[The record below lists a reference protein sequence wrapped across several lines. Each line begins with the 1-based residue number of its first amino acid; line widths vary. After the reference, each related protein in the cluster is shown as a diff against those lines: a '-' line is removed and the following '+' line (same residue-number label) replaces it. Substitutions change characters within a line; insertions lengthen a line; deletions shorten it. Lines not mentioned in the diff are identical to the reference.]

1 MRRNGNGTKLK
12 ILILFIILCAVIYE
26 IFRIFTSPK
35 FEKNPPQIALTSE
48 IYWNLTSPLKI
59 KISDDTG
66 LKLIRVNL
74 NDGSSVMPLVNEELN
89 VPQTMVEI
97 PVEFPKN
104 LIFNSDKNY
113 KLEVI
118 ATDVSMWNFAQG
130 NKAEKTANIIID
142 NKKPVINVI
151 AQSYKITKGGSAVV
165 VFGASD
171 ERLDQVYIHTN
182 YGKNFKATPFVK
194 DGYYASLVAWP
205 ANLEEFRAEVV
216 ATDLAG
222 NVSTSQIKYFYQDRK
237 YKLSNIKLS
246 ANFIS
251 GKVSDLASQYAQNFN
266 SMSDLEKFKFV
277 NETLRNK
284 NSDDLHAATSAVH
297 EDKIES
303 FEPKPFYPLA
313 KGAAVASF
321 ADHRIFFMDERQV
334 SESWH
339 MGLDLASV
347 ANADIKESNYGKV
360 VFAQENG
367 IFGLNL
373 GIYYGFGLYGIYGH
387 CSATQLSV
395 GSDVK
400 PGDILAQTGS
410 SGFAF
415 GDHLHFGIVVQG
427 VDVRPEE
434 WMDPK
439 WMKDNITDVL
449 ESSKKV
455 IEKGK

>member
-1 MRRNGNGTKLK
+1 MRRNGSKTKFK
-12 ILILFIILCAVIYE
+12 ILILLIILCAVIYG

-35 FEKNPPQIALTSE
+35 FEKSPPQIALASE

-74 NDGSSVMPLVNEELN
+74 NDGSSVMLLVNEELN
-89 VPQTMVEI
+89 VPQTAVEI

-130 NKAEKTANIIID
+130 NKAKKTANIIID
-142 NKKPVINVI
+142 NKKPVINII

-182 YGKNFKATPFVK
+182 YGKDFKATPFVK

-321 ADHRIFFMDERQV
+321 ADHRVFFMDERQV

-400 PGDILAQTGS
+400 PGDTLAQTGS

-434 WMDPK
+434 WMDSK
-439 WMKDNITDVL
+439 WIKDNILDVL
-449 ESSKKV
+449 ESSKKL
-455 IEKGK
+455 IQKGK

>member
-1 MRRNGNGTKLK
+1 MRRNGSKTKFK
-12 ILILFIILCAVIYE
+12 ILILLIILCAVIYG

-89 VPQTMVEI
+89 VPQTAVEI

-118 ATDVSMWNFAQG
+118 ATDVRVWNFEQG

-142 NKKPVINVI
+142 NKKPIINVI

-171 ERLDQVYIHTN
+171 ERLEQVYIHTN
-182 YGKNFKATPFVK
+182 YGKDFKATPFVK

-205 ANLEEFRAEVV
+205 ANLDEFRAEVV

-387 CSATQLSV
+387 CSATRLSV

-400 PGDILAQTGS
+400 PGDTLAQTGT

-415 GDHLHFGIVVQG
+415 GDHLHFGMVVQG

-434 WMDPK
+434 WMDSK
-439 WMKDNITDVL
+439 WIKDNVSDVL
-449 ESSKKV
+449 ESSKKL
-455 IEKGK
+455 IQKGK

>member
-12 ILILFIILCAVIYE
+12 ILIFLIIICALVYG

-35 FEKNPPQIALTSE
+35 FEKNPPQIALENE

-66 LKLIRVNL
+66 IKLVRVNL
-74 NDGSSVMPLVNEELN
+74 NDGASTIPLLNEELN
-89 VPQTMVEI
+89 VPQTTLELAVQ
-97 PVEFPKN
+97 FPKN
-104 LIFNSDKNY
+104 LMLNKDKNY
-113 KLEVI
+113 KLEVFANDI
-118 ATDVSMWNFAQG
+118 SSWNFAQG
-130 NKAEKTANIIID
+130 NKSVKTANIIID
-142 NKKPVINVI
+142 DKKPVINI
-151 AQSYKITKGGSAVV
+151 INQSYKITKGGSAVV
-165 VFGASD
+165 VFSAKD
-171 ERLDQVYIHTN
+171 ERLNEVYVKTN
-182 YGKNFKATPFVK
+182 YGKIFKAIPFVK
-194 DGYYASLVAWP
+194 EGYYASLVAWP
-205 ANLEEFRAEVV
+205 ANLEEFRAEAV
-216 ATDLAG
+216 ATDRAG
-222 NVSTSQIKYFYQDRK
+222 NESISQIKYFYQDKK
-237 YKLSNIKLS
+237 YKVSTIKL
-246 ANFIS
+246 NPGFIN

-277 NETLRNK
+277 NETLRKK
-284 NSDDLHAATSAVH
+284 NGDDLHAATSAVH
-297 EDKIES
+297 EDRING
-303 FEPKPFYPLA
+303 FELKPFYPLA

-321 ADHRIFFMDERQV
+321 ADHRIFFMNDEQV

>member
-400 PGDILAQTGS
+400 PGDTLAQTGT

-415 GDHLHFGIVVQG
+415 GDHLHFGMVVQG

-434 WMDPK
+434 WMDSK
-439 WMKDNITDVL
+439 WIKDNVSDVL
-449 ESSKKV
+449 ESSKKL
-455 IEKGK
+455 IQKGK

>member
-1 MRRNGNGTKLK
+1 MRRNGSKTKFK
-12 ILILFIILCAVIYE
+12 ILILFIILCAVIYG

-35 FEKNPPQIALTSE
+35 FEKNPPQIALASE

-89 VPQTMVEI
+89 VPQTAVEI

-182 YGKNFKATPFVK
+182 YGKNFKAIPFAK

-321 ADHRIFFMDERQV
+321 ADHRVFFMDERQV

-400 PGDILAQTGS
+400 PGDTLAQTGT

-434 WMDPK
+434 WMDSK
-439 WMKDNITDVL
+439 WIKDNISDVL
-449 ESSKKV
+449 ESSKKL
-455 IEKGK
+455 IQKGK

>member
-1 MRRNGNGTKLK
+1 MRRNGSKTKFK
-12 ILILFIILCAVIYE
+12 ILILLIILCAVIYG

-35 FEKNPPQIALTSE
+35 FEKSPPQIALASE

-74 NDGSSVMPLVNEELN
+74 SDGSSVIPLVNEELN
-89 VPQTMVEI
+89 VPQTAVEI

-113 KLEVI
+113 KLEII
-118 ATDVSMWNFAQG
+118 ATDVSVWNFAQG

-142 NKKPVINVI
+142 NKKPVINII

-182 YGKNFKATPFVK
+182 YGKNFKAIPFAK

-266 SMSDLEKFKFV
+266 SMSDLDKFKFV

-400 PGDILAQTGS
+400 PGDTLAQTGS

-434 WMDPK
+434 WMDSK
-439 WMKDNITDVL
+439 WIKDNISDVL
-449 ESSKKV
+449 ESSKKL
-455 IEKGK
+455 IQKGK

>member
-1 MRRNGNGTKLK
+1 MRRNGSKTKFK
-12 ILILFIILCAVIYE
+12 ILILLIILCAVIYG
-26 IFRIFTSPK
+26 IFIIFTSPK

-89 VPQTMVEI
+89 VPQTAVEI

-118 ATDVSMWNFAQG
+118 ATDVSVWNFAQG

-142 NKKPVINVI
+142 NKKPIINVI

-171 ERLDQVYIHTN
+171 ERLEQVYIHTN
-182 YGKNFKATPFVK
+182 YGKDFKATPFVK

-205 ANLEEFRAEVV
+205 ANLDEFRAEVV

-387 CSATQLSV
+387 CSATRLSV

-400 PGDILAQTGS
+400 PGDTLAQTGT

-415 GDHLHFGIVVQG
+415 GDHLHFGMVVQG

-434 WMDPK
+434 WMDSK
-439 WMKDNITDVL
+439 WIKDNVSDVL
-449 ESSKKV
+449 ESSKKL
-455 IEKGK
+455 IQKGK

>member
-1 MRRNGNGTKLK
+1 MRRNGSKTKFK
-12 ILILFIILCAVIYE
+12 ILILLIILCAVIYG

-35 FEKNPPQIALTSE
+35 FEKNPPQIALASE

-59 KISDDTG
+59 KISDDTR

-74 NDGSSVMPLVNEELN
+74 NDGLSVMPLVNEELN
-89 VPQTMVEI
+89 VPQTAVEI

-297 EDKIES
+297 EDKIDS
-303 FEPKPFYPLA
+303 FELKPFYPLA
-313 KGAAVASF
+313 KSAAVASF

-387 CSATQLSV
+387 CSATRLSV

-400 PGDILAQTGS
+400 PGDTLAQTGT

-415 GDHLHFGIVVQG
+415 GDHLHFGMVVQG

-434 WMDPK
+434 WMDSK
-439 WMKDNITDVL
+439 WIKDNVSDVL
-449 ESSKKV
+449 ESSKKL
-455 IEKGK
+455 IQKGK

>member
-1 MRRNGNGTKLK
+1 MHRNGNGTKLK
-12 ILILFIILCAVIYE
+12 ILILLIILCAVIYG

-35 FEKNPPQIALTSE
+35 FEKNPPQIALASE

-89 VPQTMVEI
+89 VPQTAVEI

-118 ATDVSMWNFAQG
+118 ATDVSVWNFAQG
-130 NKAEKTANIIID
+130 NKAKKTANIIID

-182 YGKNFKATPFVK
+182 YGKDFKATPFVK

-321 ADHRIFFMDERQV
+321 ADHRVFFMDERQV

-395 GSDVK
+395 GGDVK
-400 PGDILAQTGS
+400 PGDTLAQTGT

-415 GDHLHFGIVVQG
+415 GDHLHFGMVVQG

-434 WMDPK
+434 WMDSK
-439 WMKDNITDVL
+439 WIKDNVSDVL
-449 ESSKKV
+449 ESSKKL
-455 IEKGK
+455 IQKGK